1 MRFSLHEFT
10 RTLHT
15 KLTQTEKEKVI
26 GMLWELAMV
35 DQELD
40 KYEDYLVRKIADLLY
55 VSNTVVLRIRHEV
68 TVK

>member
-1 MRFSLHEFT
+1 
-10 RTLHT
+10 
-15 KLTQTEKEKVI
+15 
-26 GMLWELAMV
+26 MLWKLAMA

-68 TVK
+68 TAK